1 MRNSATQKFRPCT
14 QPRMPSLAAQPK
26 NLCTTRLVAS
36 STKPTTM
43 WFTMKWWKSVC
54 HSSRKMGWSLRSANS
69 FSMKMKIS
77 ELPSR
82 SRMNQ
87 SRPM

>member
-1 MRNSATQKFRPCT
+1 
-14 QPRMPSLAAQPK
+14 MPSCAAQP
-26 NLCTTRLVAS
+26 NSLWTSRLVAS

-43 WFTMKWWKSVC
+43 WLTMKWWKSVC
-54 HSSRKMGWSLRSANS
+54 HSGRNTGWSLRSANS

-77 ELPSR
+77 VEPSR